1 MPVTLDQALGAL
13 PLIAILRGITPA
25 EAVPIADALYEAGF
39 RCLEVPLNS
48 PDPFAS
54 IAAMAA
60 HLGTRAL
67 VGAGTV
73 LTVADVARVRE
84 AGGGIVISPNTDVD
98 VIAATKA
105 AGMASLPAFFTPT
118 EAFRA
123 LAAGADALKLFP
135 AEAAGPA
142 TLKAVRAVLPA
153 GTRVFPV
160 GGIDA
165 STIPAYLAAG
175 AAGFGIGS
183 SLYAPGRSAADVGE
197 RARALVATFTQVPR

>member
-1 MPVTLDQALGAL
+1 MTLDQALGAL

-73 LTVADVARVRE
+73 LNVTDVARVRE
-84 AGGGIVISPNTDVD
+84 AGGGIVISPNTDTD
-98 VIAATKA
+98 VIAATKT
-105 AGMASLPAFFTPT
+105 AGMTSLPAFFTPS

-142 TLKAVRAVLPA
+142 ALKAVLAVLPV

-165 STIPAYLAAG
+165 TTMPAYRAAG

-197 RARALVATFTQVPR
+197 RARALVAALA

>member
-1 MPVTLDQALGAL
+1 VLLKDVLADL
-13 PLIAILRGITPA
+13 PLVAILRGITPD
-25 EAVPIADALYEAGF
+25 EALPVADALVAAGF

-48 PDPFAS
+48 PEPFES
-54 IAAMAA
+54 ISRMAA
-60 HLGTRAL
+60 HLGERAL

-73 LTVADVARVRE
+73 LRVEDVHRVAD
-84 AGGGIVISPNTDVD
+84 AGGRIVISPNCDTD

-105 AGMASLPAFFTPT
+105 LGLQSLPAYFTPS

-123 LAAGADALKLFP
+123 IAAGADALKLFP

-142 TLKAVRAVLPA
+142 ALKAVRAVLPA
-153 GTRVFPV
+153 DFPVLPV

-165 STIPAYLAAG
+165 ETIPAYLAAG

-183 SLYAPGRSAADVGE
+183 SLYAPGRSAEDVGA
-197 RARALVATFTQVPR
+197 RARALVEALRRNSGR

>member
-1 MPVTLDQALGAL
+1 MTLAQALGAL

-60 HLGTRAL
+60 HLGERAL

-73 LTVADVARVRE
+73 LNVTDVARVRE
-84 AGGGIVISPNTDVD
+84 AGGGIVISPNTDTD
-98 VIAATKA
+98 VITATKT
-105 AGMASLPAFFTPT
+105 AGMISLPAFFTPS

-142 TLKAVRAVLPA
+142 ALKAVLAVLPV

-165 STIPAYLAAG
+165 TTMPAYRAAG

-183 SLYAPGRSAADVGE
+183 SLYAPGRSAAEVGE
-197 RARALVATFTQVPR
+197 RARALVAALA

>member
-1 MPVTLDQALGAL
+1 MTLDEALGAL
-13 PLIAILRGITPA
+13 PLIAILRGITPV
-25 EAVPIADALYEAGF
+25 EAVPVAEALFEAGF

-60 HLGTRAL
+60 HLGNRAL

-73 LTVADVARVRE
+73 LTVADVARVKD
-84 AGGGIVISPNTDVD
+84 AGGGIVISPNADVD
-98 VIAATKA
+98 VISATKA

-123 LAAGADALKLFP
+123 LSAGADALKLFP

-142 TLKAVRAVLPA
+142 TLKAVRAVLPP

-160 GGIDA
+160 GGIDPG
-165 STIPAYLAAG
+165 TMPAYLAAG

-183 SLYAPGRSAADVGE
+183 SLYAPGRSAADVGT
-197 RARALVATFTQVPR
+197 RAAALIASWQQARA